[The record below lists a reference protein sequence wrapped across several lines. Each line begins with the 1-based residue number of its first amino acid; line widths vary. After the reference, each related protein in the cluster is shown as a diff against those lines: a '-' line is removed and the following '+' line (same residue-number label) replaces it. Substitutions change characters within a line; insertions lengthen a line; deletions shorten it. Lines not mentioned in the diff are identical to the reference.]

1 MFRTPAPKRR
11 RSAVES
17 DDEEEDGPSPVKLG
31 KHGEQ
36 LAPCGRPS
44 FGANK
49 VNKKYNSR
57 YRNSENK
64 NRLGG
69 KLLELGRATGI
80 VAFTLFGYDVSFE
93 AAHSA
98 DRLRIF
104 KSAAHYALTL
114 AELQEILDHDEVEV
128 ESYIRGIVTAGIR
141 LWKYEA
147 PEEVIYLSYCAYFT
161 YVTLSCMVD

>member
-1 MFRTPAPKRR
+1 ML
-11 RSAVES
+11 VES
-17 DDEEEDGPSPVKLG
+17 DGDEEEELTPVKLG
-31 KHGEQ
+31 KNGER

-64 NRLGG
+64 NKLGG

-93 AAHSA
+93 VAHSA

-104 KSAAHYALTL
+104 KSAAWYALTD
-114 AELQEILDHDEVEV
+114 AELEEIFQHEEAEV
-128 ESYIRGIVTAGIR
+128 ESYVRGIVTAGIR

-147 PEEVIYLSYCAYFT
+147 AEEVIYLSYCAYYT
-161 YVTLSCMVD
+161 